1 MSEPPAVEFRT
12 VLQLHGKSATGIEVP
27 ADLVESLGKGRK
39 PPVAVTINGYTYRS
53 TVAFMGGKYLLPVS
67 AENRAAAKVA
77 PGDEI
82 AVRLVLD
89 DAPREVDIPQDL
101 AAALAADPAAAAAFA
116 KLSFTYRKEHAL
128 SVASAKTDETRQR
141 RLAKVIESLRG

>member
-1 MSEPPAVEFRT
+1 
-12 VLQLHGKSATGIEVP
+12 
-27 ADLVESLGKGRK
+27 
-39 PPVAVTINGYTYRS
+39 
-53 TVAFMGGKYLLPVS
+53 VS

-77 PGDEI
+77 AGDEL

-89 DAPREVDIPQDL
+89 DAPREVDVPPDL
-101 AAALAADPAAAAAFA
+101 AAALAADPAASAAFA

-141 RLAKVIESLRG
+141 RLAKVMESLRG